1 MTKPHVIP
9 KSPPQPTLVQA
20 SEEAQLAIKESV
32 DTLESAALVLEI
44 ATIKATAPT
53 TNRAA

>member
-1 MTKPHVIP
+1 MTKPHVIS